1 MTLHKGC
8 QVGIQQRCLCRCQG
22 RGGQTR
28 RNA

>member
-22 RGGQTR
+22 RGG
-28 RNA
+28 